1 MAKLLKENDQFNLQ
15 ISSLRQELETTKKA
29 YEQQCSQ
36 MESQTMV
43 ATTGLESR
51 LKELEQEGKVINT
64 AKNAL
69 EERVKELE
77 QMGKEAHTAKNALE
91 EKIKQL
97 QQMEKETKTAN
108 TSLEGKIQELEQNL
122 VNWKTKVKEM
132 EQNSESKHQS
142 WSRKELS
149 YRSFIDN
156 QSQALEVWLFK
167 LFARITIV

>member
-1 MAKLLKENDQFNLQ
+1 MTKLLKENDQFNLQ
-15 ISSLRQELETTKKA
+15 ISALRQELESTKKA

-51 LKELEQEGKVINT
+51 LKELEQEGKVVNT

-91 EKIKQL
+91 EKMKQL
-97 QQMEKETKTAN
+97 QQMEKETKCAN

-122 VNWKTKVKEM
+122 VNWKTKFREM
-132 EQNSESKHQS
+132 EQKSESNHQS
-142 WSRKELS
+142 WSQKELS

-156 QSQALEVWLFK
+156 QSQALLVCSYTLC
-167 LFARITIV
+167 